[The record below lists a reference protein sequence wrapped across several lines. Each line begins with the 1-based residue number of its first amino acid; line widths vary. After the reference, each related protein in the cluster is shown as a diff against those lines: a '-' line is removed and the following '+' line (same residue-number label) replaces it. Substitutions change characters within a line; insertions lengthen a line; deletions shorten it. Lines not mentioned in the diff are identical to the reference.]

1 MSIAGALTPYEIKR
15 DERVA
20 RNKAILAKLI
30 ANNPLHQHMM
40 RRMGSKDD
48 SDDDDGERATKKKKK
63 KKIKR
68 EINLEDV
75 RRSGRIRKLPA
86 PIYTTFELNEDLG
99 DGTKN
104 RKSFNSAVGKKRKS
118 SESEEE
124 LKKQKKSSDKKSQPP
139 SSPQSLKALNAKLKH
154 IYSEFLGHR
163 IETNDG
169 GLKAAVVHELSPIAH
184 PKFSK
189 MSGIQ
194 EWRNC
199 VVLYVNVGDK
209 YGNSYDNVFTNCGGC
224 ITWFAQPRQDEE
236 SSPIRTI
243 LSTMSKKEVSCEE
256 TKNKALEEGEE
267 AEKLFPKWPVHLFCR
282 MEGETYTYCGRLKA
296 LNYEANKRPMK
307 FTFQLLDAPL
317 LRVSQDFL
325 SLVEL
330 ADGDVHQ

>member
-1 MSIAGALTPYEIKR
+1 
-15 DERVA
+15 
-20 RNKAILAKLI
+20 
-30 ANNPLHQHMM
+30 MM
-40 RRMGSKDD
+40 N
-48 SDDDDGERATKKKKK
+48 
-63 KKIKR
+63 R
-68 EINLEDV
+68 ENV

-99 DGTKN
+99 DNNKSSGKK
-104 RKSFNSAVGKKRKS
+104 RKQLMMESRTLTEDELLEKKKRKS
-118 SESEEE
+118 SSN
-124 LKKQKKSSDKKSQPP
+124 SKSQAP
-139 SSPQSLKALNAKLKH
+139 SSPQSLKALNAELKH

-169 GLKAAVVHELSPIAH
+169 GLKAAVVHLIIAIMH
-184 PKFSK
+184 PKFSLK

-194 EWRNC
+194 EWKNC

-243 LSTMSKKEVSCEE
+243 LSTMSKEEVSLRGDEE
-256 TKNKALEEGEE
+256 QSLEEGEE
-267 AEKLFPKWPVHLFCR
+267 AEKEFPKWPVHLFCR

-296 LNYEANKRPMK
+296 LTYEPNKRSSSR
-307 FTFQLLDAPL
+307 FQLLDAPL
-317 LRVSQDFL
+317 LVVSQDFL

-330 ADGDVHQ
+330 ADGDVQ

>member
-1 MSIAGALTPYEIKR
+1 M
-15 DERVA
+15 A

-40 RRMGSKDD
+40 LRMGSKND
-48 SDDDDGERATKKKKK
+48 SDDGDGERATTKKTK

-154 IYSEFLGHR
+154 IYSEFLDHR

-169 GLKAAVVHELSPIAH
+169 GLKAAVVHELSPLRTRVFENVRDTRVEELRRFVRKCWRQVW
-184 PKFSK
+184 KF
-189 MSGIQ
+189 
-194 EWRNC
+194 
-199 VVLYVNVGDK
+199 
-209 YGNSYDNVFTNCGGC
+209 
-224 ITWFAQPRQDEE
+224 
-236 SSPIRTI
+236 
-243 LSTMSKKEVSCEE
+243 
-256 TKNKALEEGEE
+256 
-267 AEKLFPKWPVHLFCR
+267 
-282 MEGETYTYCGRLKA
+282 
-296 LNYEANKRPMK
+296 
-307 FTFQLLDAPL
+307 
-317 LRVSQDFL
+317 LR
-325 SLVEL
+325 
-330 ADGDVHQ
+330 

>member
-1 MSIAGALTPYEIKR
+1 MNATLTAYEIKR

-20 RNKAILAKLI
+20 RNKAILAKLVK
-30 ANNPLHQHMM
+30 NNPLHQLMM
-40 RRMGSKDD
+40 KKKDGVART
-48 SDDDDGERATKKKKK
+48 SSPPTTTETTKKKSKQETMN
-63 KKIKR
+63 R
-68 EINLEDV
+68 ENV

-99 DGTKN
+99 DNNKSSGKK
-104 RKSFNSAVGKKRKS
+104 RKQLMMESRTLTEDELLEKKKRKS
-118 SESEEE
+118 SSN
-124 LKKQKKSSDKKSQPP
+124 SKSQAP
-139 SSPQSLKALNAKLKH
+139 SSPQSLKALNAELKH

-194 EWRNC
+194 EWKNC

-243 LSTMSKKEVSCEE
+243 LSTMSKEEMSCEE

-267 AEKLFPKWPVHLFCR
+267 AEKKFPKWPVHLFCR

-296 LNYEANKRPMK
+296 SAYEPNKRPMK

-330 ADGDVHQ
+330 ADGDVQ

>member
-1 MSIAGALTPYEIKR
+1 MSGAATLTPYEIKR

-30 ANNPLHQHMM
+30 ANNPLHQQMM
-40 RRMGSKDD
+40 MMTTTKKKN
-48 SDDDDGERATKKKKK
+48 DDDDARTTPTKKKM
-63 KKIKR
+63 KR
-68 EINLEDV
+68 EKINPEEV

-99 DGTKN
+99 DGTKT
-104 RKSFNSAVGKKRKS
+104 SGKKRKS
-118 SESEEE
+118 TESRTVTAEE
-124 LKKQKKSSDKKSQPP
+124 LEQLEMKKQKNSSKSQPP
-139 SSPQSLKALNAKLKH
+139 PSPQSLKALNAQLKH

-194 EWRNC
+194 EWKNC

-236 SSPIRTI
+236 SSPIKTI

-267 AEKLFPKWPVHLFCR
+267 AEKAFPKWPVHLFCR

-330 ADGDVHQ
+330 ADGDVLQ